1 MKSICGVDGVTAWGE
16 KEGKFGL
23 ALIRAE
29 GESAGVF
36 TSNLVKAAP
45 VRLMEERIR
54 RGRLSAVVAN
64 SGCANAYTGERGYRD
79 AQEMAVIAAEAMG
92 VDPGEVGV
100 ASTGVIGRYLD
111 LPLIRD
117 QCHRVAPLLS
127 RSEEAE
133 SRAARA
139 VMTTDLAEKHAL
151 VRNETFSVGGIT
163 KGSGMIAPNMGT
175 MLGFIYTDAE
185 VPREK
190 LREALRDAARRTFNR
205 VVVDGDTS
213 TNDLALCTATGSA
226 GRVPVEEF
234 SRALEECCRALAVQI
249 AMDGEGATKLI
260 EVTVKGAPGEEEAAT
275 VARTIVSSPLVKTA
289 VYGADP
295 NWGRVIAAA
304 GRADV
309 SFDPDCV
316 DLWLGDGNSV
326 LPLVRDGRIVVDL
339 PGAKALMKGRKVVF
353 VLDLAS
359 GNGEATAWGC
369 DLTEKYVEIN
379 GRYTT

>member
-1 MKSICGVDGVTAWGE
+1 
-16 KEGKFGL
+16 
-23 ALIRAE
+23 
-29 GESAGVF
+29 
-36 TSNLVKAAP
+36 
-45 VRLMEERIR
+45 
-54 RGRLSAVVAN
+54 
-64 SGCANAYTGERGYRD
+64 
-79 AQEMAVIAAEAMG
+79 
-92 VDPGEVGV
+92 
-100 ASTGVIGRYLD
+100 
-111 LPLIRD
+111 
-117 QCHRVAPLLS
+117 
-127 RSEEAE
+127 
-133 SRAARA
+133 
-139 VMTTDLAEKHAL
+139 
-151 VRNETFSVGGIT
+151 
-163 KGSGMIAPNMGT
+163 
-175 MLGFIYTDAE
+175 
-185 VPREK
+185 
-190 LREALRDAARRTFNR
+190 
-205 VVVDGDTS
+205 
-213 TNDLALCTATGSA
+213 
-226 GRVPVEEF
+226 
-234 SRALEECCRALAVQI
+234 
-249 AMDGEGATKLI
+249 MDGEGATKLI

-316 DLWLGDGNSV
+316 DLWLGDGNTV